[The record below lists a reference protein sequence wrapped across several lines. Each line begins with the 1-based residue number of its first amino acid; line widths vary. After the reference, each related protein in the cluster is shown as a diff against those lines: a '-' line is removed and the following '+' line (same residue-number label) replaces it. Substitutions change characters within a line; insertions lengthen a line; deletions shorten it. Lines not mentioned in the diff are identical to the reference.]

1 MEEKEREQYEK
12 LVLTPIRT
20 LIPMLAWP
28 TVLSMMISM
37 IYNLVDAF
45 FVGRLGTS
53 ASAAI
58 GVVMS
63 LQTIFQAVGFMF
75 GHGSGTII
83 SRKLGQGERE
93 DASRYLS
100 GALKTGL
107 LVSLVLVLLGFLFLT
122 PLMRFMGS
130 SDTILPYAKNYAA
143 FILLCGP
150 AMVGSCVLNNV
161 MRYEGK
167 AFFAMLGLVSGGVL
181 NMLGDPLFMFGFHMG
196 ITGAG
201 LSTALSQYVSFFILL
216 YMFLSHKTVCRID
229 FRKSHL
235 AVPELL
241 HILQNGFPSLIRQSL
256 NGISTMVLNNAALP
270 YGDAA
275 IAAMSI
281 AGRVMMFIASVM
293 VGIGQGFQPVA
304 AYNYGAEKFKRIREA
319 FFFAFRTG
327 ELVLCVLAVIGF
339 LFPSQIV
346 AVFRDDPEVIRIG
359 VPAVRC
365 MCIAAAIQPT
375 GVLGNMLF
383 QSIGESKTASFLAML
398 RSGLYYIPLVFLL
411 PRFFGIFGIQSA
423 QMLAD
428 ILTLLTTAPFL
439 AVFFRK
445 LPDENRETVTD
456 RLYRG
461 ENMD

>member
-1 MEEKEREQYEK
+1 MEKKEREQYEK
-12 LVLTPIRT
+12 LVLTPIGR

-45 FVGRLGTS
+45 FVGKLGTS

-63 LQTIFQAVGFMF
+63 LQAVFQAMGFMF

-83 SRKLGQGERE
+83 SRMLGRGEQK

-100 GALKTGL
+100 GALKTAL
-107 LVSLVLVLLGFLFLT
+107 LGSLVLVALGFAFIN

-130 SDTILPYAKNYAA
+130 SETILPYSRNYAS
-143 FILLCGP
+143 FILACGP

-181 NMLGDPLFMFGFHMG
+181 NMIGDPIFMFGFHMG

-201 LSTALSQYVSFFILL
+201 LSTALSQYISFFILL
-216 YMFLSHKTVCRID
+216 YMFLSKKTVSRID
-229 FRKSHL
+229 LRNSHL
-235 AVPELL
+235 ELPELL
-241 HILQNGFPSLIRQSL
+241 HIMQNGFPSLIRQSL
-256 NGISTMVLNNAALP
+256 NSISTMVLNNAALP

-281 AGRVMMFIASVM
+281 SGRVMMFIASVM
-293 VGIGQGFQPVA
+293 IGIGQGFQPVS

-319 FFFAFRTG
+319 FFFSFRTG
-327 ELVLCVLAVIGF
+327 EIVLCILAALGA
-339 LFPSQIV
+339 LFPARIV
-346 AVFRDDPEVIRIG
+346 GVFRDDPEVIRIG

-365 MCIAAAIQPT
+365 MCVAAAIQPAS
-375 GVLGNMLF
+375 VLGNMLF
-383 QSIGESKTASFLAML
+383 QSIGESKTASFLALL

-411 PRFFGIFGIQSA
+411 PRFVGIFGIQSA

-428 ILTLLTTAPFL
+428 LLTMITTVPFI
-439 AVFFRK
+439 VRFFRR
-445 LPDENRETVTD
+445 LPNENRETVTD
-456 RLYRG
+456 RLYCG
-461 ENMD
+461 EA